1 MTALEPA
8 GDAWKSLTDGSQGS
22 CPGLRQ
28 RSRLWR
34 VQLACPRRTFAHE
47 VITRPLGRRQWSAY
61 DGRVP
66 GLSHARAYGALLLIV
81 ALWGSYPALAKLALH
96 DVPPVILVALRGVVA
111 SAFLVAMLARSGA
124 GAVNEITPGALRAFA
139 VLAMTGVVGSMQLT
153 YLSLYYTTATNVVLL
168 QVATPVMVALGA
180 RVYLGERLSRPQWIG
195 VWLSIAGVLLIITRG
210 HLANLRP
217 GQLQLGDLINIASMV
232 CWSSYTVY
240 GKRVLRTYSPA
251 LATTAAYVLG
261 TVVLIPLAVVS
272 APLFPAPRLGS
283 GIAWVVIVYQ
293 AILGAVAHVWWYR
306 AVDVVGPSLAS
317 VFMNLQTVVGLAL
330 AAMLLGEGVGAWQIA
345 GGILVLAGVVLTTGI
360 GRRAR

>member
-1 MTALEPA
+1 
-8 GDAWKSLTDGSQGS
+8 
-22 CPGLRQ
+22 
-28 RSRLWR
+28 
-34 VQLACPRRTFAHE
+34 
-47 VITRPLGRRQWSAY
+47 
-61 DGRVP
+61 VP
-66 GLSHARAYGALLLIV
+66 GPSHARAYGALLLIV
-81 ALWGSYPALAKLALH
+81 VLWGSYPALAKLALQ
-96 DVPPVILVALRGVVA
+96 DIPPEILVALRGIIA
-111 SAFLVAMLARSGA
+111 SAFLVFMLARSGA
-124 GAVNEITPGALRAFA
+124 ATFAELTPAAIAAFGILAL
-139 VLAMTGVVGSMQLT
+139 TGVVGSMNLT

-210 HLANLRP
+210 RLANLRP
-217 GQLQLGDLINIASMV
+217 GQLQVGDLINLASMV

-261 TVVLIPLAVVS
+261 TIVLIPIAVVT

-283 GIAWVVIVYQ
+283 GLAWFVIVYQ

-317 VFMNLQTVVGLAL
+317 VFMNLQPLVGLVL
-330 AAMLLGEGVGAWQIA
+330 AAVLLAEGVGAWQVA
-345 GGILVLAGVVLTTGI
+345 GGLLVLAGVGLTTGI
-360 GRRAR
+360 GWGKR

>member
-1 MTALEPA
+1 MFEHLEELA
-8 GDAWKSLTDGSQGS
+8 ESGHLDV
-22 CPGLRQ
+22 
-28 RSRLWR
+28 
-34 VQLACPRRTFAHE
+34 VQLVE
-47 VITRPLGRRQWSAY
+47 LLGQ
-61 DGRVP
+61 P
-66 GLSHARAYGALLLIV
+66 
-81 ALWGSYPALAKLALH
+81 
-96 DVPPVILVALRGVVA
+96 LVAP
-111 SAFLVAMLARSGA
+111 RS
-124 GAVNEITPGALRAFA
+124 
-139 VLAMTGVVGSMQLT
+139 VG
-153 YLSLYYTTATNVVLL
+153 L

-180 RVYLGERLSRPQWIG
+180 RVYLGERLSRVQWVG

-217 GQLQLGDLINIASMV
+217 GQLQLGDLINIVSMV

-330 AAMLLGEGVGAWQIA
+330 AALLLGEGVGAWQIA

-360 GRRAR
+360 GLHPR

>member
-1 MTALEPA
+1 
-8 GDAWKSLTDGSQGS
+8 
-22 CPGLRQ
+22 
-28 RSRLWR
+28 
-34 VQLACPRRTFAHE
+34 
-47 VITRPLGRRQWSAY
+47 
-61 DGRVP
+61 
-66 GLSHARAYGALLLIV
+66 
-81 ALWGSYPALAKLALH
+81 
-96 DVPPVILVALRGVVA
+96 
-111 SAFLVAMLARSGA
+111 
-124 GAVNEITPGALRAFA
+124 
-139 VLAMTGVVGSMQLT
+139 
-153 YLSLYYTTATNVVLL
+153 
-168 QVATPVMVALGA
+168 
-180 RVYLGERLSRPQWIG
+180 
-195 VWLSIAGVLLIITRG
+195 
-210 HLANLRP
+210 
-217 GQLQLGDLINIASMV
+217 MV

-330 AAMLLGEGVGAWQIA
+330 AAVLLGEGVGAWQIA

-360 GRRAR
+360 GRRAP